1 MNLSTKLKDFK
12 DRLKDRHMLSIVV
25 TSLTLLLL
33 MGVYIYKLQATN
45 KQYLENEYNHAFF
58 ELAEYINN
66 IDTILVK
73 SQISKDPIHGTE
85 NMTEVWRQAN
95 LAKTYLDELP
105 IEENVIQNTSKFLSQ
120 TSDFSYSLARQ
131 TLRGNPISDEQLNQI
146 KSLSTY
152 SSTLQENLSNLASQ
166 LSEGT
171 FKWNQVKNEGTQ
183 VFSKLSST
191 NDTNSFSEIGKQFQ
205 EYPGLIYDGPF
216 SNHITDIQPR
226 GITGNEITQEE
237 ATTIAQNF
245 FGKDRITEII
255 SVTDTAQANIPAFS
269 VEIKT
274 TSDGIADLDISK
286 VGGHVLWLIYNR
298 NVDEKNLDIEAAQGK
313 ALEFLE
319 SRGINNMQSTYYT
332 EESNIAT
339 INFAY
344 TENNVTMY
352 TDLIKVSVSLDN
364 GEILGYEATGYYFSH
379 TDRNLENPKISMEEA
394 KSLINKN
401 LNVHSSG
408 LALIPTDTKE
418 EILCYEFK
426 GKIEEREFI
435 VYINA
440 KTGAEENILLV
451 LHTPNGVLTI

>member
-1 MNLSTKLKDFK
+1 MFSFKSFLHFNLFK
-12 DRLKDRHMLSIVV
+12 LSI
-25 TSLTLLLL
+25 
-33 MGVYIYKLQATN
+33 
-45 KQYLENEYNHAFF
+45 
-58 ELAEYINN
+58 
-66 IDTILVK
+66 
-73 SQISKDPIHGTE
+73 
-85 NMTEVWRQAN
+85 
-95 LAKTYLDELP
+95 
-105 IEENVIQNTSKFLSQ
+105 
-120 TSDFSYSLARQ
+120 
-131 TLRGNPISDEQLNQI
+131 
-146 KSLSTY
+146 
-152 SSTLQENLSNLASQ
+152 ENLSNLASQ

-171 FKWNQVKNEGTQ
+171 FKWNQIQNQGTA

-191 NDTNSFSEIGKQFQ
+191 QDTNSFSEIGKQFQ

-216 SNHITDIQPR
+216 SNHITDMQPR

-237 ATTIAQNF
+237 AKTIAQNF
-245 FGKDRITEII
+245 FGNDRIAEIV

-274 TSDGIADLDISK
+274 PSDGIADLDISK
-286 VGGHVLWLIYNR
+286 TGGHVLWLIYNR
-298 NVDEKNLDIEAAQGK
+298 NVDEKKLDIQAAQGK

-319 SRGINNMQSTYYT
+319 SRGIKNMQSTYYT

-352 TDLIKVSVSLDN
+352 TDLIKVSVALDN

-379 TDRNLENPKISMEEA
+379 TDRNLESPKISMEQA